1 MKERWEWLENP
12 YEGEEGVV
20 GELYEGEEEK
30 IGCASEMKTKTS
42 CFVLHFAHLALSL
55 HLNLQHLN
63 KIDMKNLDWANLSF
77 GYRPTDYNVRCYYR
91 DGKWGEI
98 EICSDEYLK
107 IHMAATCLHY
117 GQEAFEGLKA
127 YRCPD
132 GKVRVFRVDEN
143 AARLQSTCR
152 GILMPEVPTELFQ
165 EMVEKVVKLNQEYIP
180 TYESGATLY
189 IRPLLIGTSAQVG
202 VHPASDYMF
211 LIFVTPVGP
220 YFKGGFATNPY
231 VIIRDHDRAAP
242 LGTGIYKV
250 GGNYAASLLANKKAH
265 DLGYACEFY
274 LDAKEKKYID
284 ECGAANFF
292 GIKNN
297 TYVTPL
303 STSILPSI
311 TNKSLMQVAE
321 DLGMKVERRPIP
333 EEELET
339 FEEAGA
345 CGTAAVI
352 SPISRIDDLDSGKSY
367 VFSSDGQPGPVSRKL
382 YDTLRGIQYGTIEDK
397 HGWTKVVIG

>member
-1 MKERWEWLENP
+1 
-12 YEGEEGVV
+12 
-20 GELYEGEEEK
+20 
-30 IGCASEMKTKTS
+30 
-42 CFVLHFAHLALSL
+42 
-55 HLNLQHLN
+55 
-63 KIDMKNLDWANLSF
+63 MKNLDWANLSF
-77 GYRPTDYNVRCYYR
+77 GYMRTDYNVRCYYR
-91 DGKWGEI
+91 NGKWGEI
-98 EICSDEYLK
+98 EVSSEETVNL
-107 IHMAATCLHY
+107 HMASVCLHY

-132 GKVRVFRVDEN
+132 GKVRVFRPEEN

-152 GILMPEVPTELFQ
+152 GIVMPEVPTELFV
-165 EMVEKVVKLNQEYIP
+165 EMVDKVVRLNQEYVP

-189 IRPLLIGTSAQVG
+189 IRPLLIGISPQVG
-202 VHPASDYMF
+202 VHPSTEFLF

-220 YFKGGFATNPY
+220 YFKGGFASNPY
-231 VIIRDHDRAAP
+231 VIIRDHDRSAP

-250 GGNYAASLLANKKAH
+250 GGNYAASLYANQKAH
-265 DLGYACEFY
+265 ELGYACEFY

-297 TYVTPL
+297 TYVTPK

-311 TNKSLMQVAE
+311 TNKSLMQLAE
-321 DLGMKVERRPIP
+321 DMGMKVERRQIP
-333 EEELET
+333 EEELDT

-352 SPISRIDDLDSGKSY
+352 SPISHIDDLETGKRY
-367 VFSSDGQPGPVSRKL
+367 DFGDKPGPISEKL
-382 YDTLRGIQYGTIEDK
+382 YHKLRDIQYGIEEDK
-397 HGWTKVVIG
+397 HGWTRVVIG

>member
-1 MKERWEWLENP
+1 MKDLNW
-12 YEGEEGVV
+12 
-20 GELYEGEEEK
+20 
-30 IGCASEMKTKTS
+30 SE
-42 CFVLHFAHLALSL
+42 
-55 HLNLQHLN
+55 
-63 KIDMKNLDWANLSF
+63 LSF
-77 GYRPTDYNVRCYYR
+77 GYMPTDYNVRCYYR

-98 EICSDEYLK
+98 EVCSDEYIK
-107 IHMAATCLHY
+107 MHMAATCLHY

-132 GKVRVFRVDEN
+132 GKVRTFRADEN

-152 GILMPEVPTELFQ
+152 GILMPEVPTELFE
-165 EMVEKVVKLNQEYIP
+165 EMVRKVVVLNQEYIP

-189 IRPLLIGTSAQVG
+189 LRPLLVGTSPQVG
-202 VHPASDYMF
+202 VRPSSEYLFM
-211 LIFVTPVGP
+211 IFVTPVGP
-220 YFKGGFATNPY
+220 YFKGGFSTNPY
-231 VIIRDHDRAAP
+231 VIIREFDRSAP
-242 LGTGIYKV
+242 LGTGKYKV
-250 GGNYAASLLANKKAH
+250 GGNYAASLAANKKAH

-274 LDAKEKKYID
+274 LDAKEKKYMD

-297 TYVTPL
+297 TYVTPK

-311 TNKSLMQVAE
+311 TNKSLMQLAE
-321 DLGMKVERRPIP
+321 DLGLTVERRQIP

-352 SPISRIDDLDSGKSY
+352 SPISRIDDLENNKSY
-367 VFSSDGQPGPVSRKL
+367 VFSEDGKPGPISTKL
-382 YDTLRGIQYGTIEDK
+382 YNKLRGIQYGTEPDI
-397 HGWTKVVIG
+397 HGWTKVIIE

>member
-1 MKERWEWLENP
+1 
-12 YEGEEGVV
+12 
-20 GELYEGEEEK
+20 
-30 IGCASEMKTKTS
+30 
-42 CFVLHFAHLALSL
+42 
-55 HLNLQHLN
+55 
-63 KIDMKNLDWANLSF
+63 MKNLDWANLSF

-231 VIIRDHDRAAP
+231 V
-242 LGTGIYKV
+242 
-250 GGNYAASLLANKKAH
+250 ASLLANKKAH

-292 GIKNN
+292 GIKDN

>member
-1 MKERWEWLENP
+1 M
-12 YEGEEGVV
+12 
-20 GELYEGEEEK
+20 
-30 IGCASEMKTKTS
+30 
-42 CFVLHFAHLALSL
+42 
-55 HLNLQHLN
+55 
-63 KIDMKNLDWANLSF
+63 
-77 GYRPTDYNVRCYYR
+77 
-91 DGKWGEI
+91 
-98 EICSDEYLK
+98 
-107 IHMAATCLHY
+107 HY

-132 GKVRVFRVDEN
+132 GKVRIFRVDEN
-143 AARLQSTCR
+143 AKRLQSTCR
-152 GILMPEVPTELFQ
+152 GIMMPEVSTELFT
-165 EMVEKVVKLNQEYIP
+165 EMVKKVVRLNQEWIP

-202 VHPASDYMF
+202 VHPAKEYCF

-220 YFKGGFATNPY
+220 YFKGGFSSNPY
-231 VIIRDHDRAAP
+231 VIVREYDRSAP
-242 LGTGIYKV
+242 LGTGKYKV
-250 GGNYAASLLANKKAH
+250 GGNYAASLFANNLAHEK
-265 DLGYACEFY
+265 GYACEFY

-297 TYVTPL
+297 TYVTPE

-352 SPISRIDDLDSGKSY
+352 SPISYIDDLDTGKRYS
-367 VFSSDGQPGPVSRKL
+367 FGDKPGPQSKRL
-382 YDTLRGIQYGTIEDK
+382 FDTLRGIQYGEIEDK
-397 HGWTKVVIG
+397 HGWTTVVIE